1 MADRQ
6 GALAIDCLPGPGREA
21 VSGAVPASVVAAT
34 RRTGRSAQR
43 TVRRLIVYALLFVL
57 VVIAATGLGGLLG
70 RLAVTGSELIADD
83 VSGLALSLAFTLIGA
98 PLALLLWWAVWRRL
112 GEGAER
118 SSVAWALYVAG
129 IYVLSLLIAASSIL
143 GAMAS
148 LVGGEQ
154 VQWRLSLAAGVAW
167 AAVWAWHVWIVRH
180 GLKSPTRLAG
190 VPAVLGSVLGLVIGV
205 GGAVSALALL
215 FDAALLG
222 AGASVGRP
230 WWLSGLQTL
239 IWATGGSLL
248 WWWHWKYAGVRR
260 LRGGLADVAL
270 ITAGVLGAG
279 ILALGG
285 AGVALFVV
293 LRLLF
298 DPADAIEIL
307 LEPLGPAVAA
317 AAVGSIVWVYHRGIA
332 RERPGSAGHGGRL
345 VTSGV
350 ALVAAASGVGVIVNA
365 TLAIT
370 TAPLA
375 GSGVRSLLLGGI
387 SSLAV
392 GGPVWWLAWRPRDQ
406 TRAGEP
412 WLNARRVYLLA
423 VFGLSA
429 VAAVI
434 TLLVI
439 GFRLFEF
446 ALDDVFGG
454 SLIDRIRAP
463 LGLLAAT
470 GLAAGYHFAAWRRD
484 REILAAAGQP
494 RQRNIGHVILVT
506 GSDSGPLQRAIGEAT
521 GAGVTVWARADAGDT
536 AGNGAEAA
544 GPGGML
550 ETRLIAALAGVSG
563 NRVLV
568 IVAPDGS
575 IETIPLLG

>member
-1 MADRQ
+1 MS
-6 GALAIDCLPGPGREA
+6 GAL
-21 VSGAVPASVVAAT
+21 PAPAAAMPP
-34 RRTGRSAQR
+34 RAGRSAQR
-43 TVRRLIVYALLFVL
+43 TVRRLIVYVLLFVL

-70 RLAVTGSELIADD
+70 RLAVAGSELAADD

-112 GEGAER
+112 GEAAER
-118 SSVAWALYVAG
+118 SAVGWGLYVAG
-129 IYVLSLLIAASSIL
+129 IYSLSLLIAASSIL
-143 GAMAS
+143 GAVAS
-148 LVGGEQ
+148 LVGGDQ
-154 VQWRLSLAAGVAW
+154 VTWRLSLATGVAW
-167 AAVWAWHVWIVRH
+167 AAVWVWHVWMVRH
-180 GLKSPTRLAG
+180 RDKSPTRLAG
-190 VPAVLGSVLGLVIGV
+190 VPAVLGSVLGLVIGI

-215 FDAALLG
+215 FDAALQG

-230 WWLSGLQTL
+230 WWLSGLQSL
-239 IWATGGSLL
+239 IWAAGGAVL
-248 WWWHWKYAGVRR
+248 WWWHWTYAGVRR
-260 LRGGLADVAL
+260 LRGGFADVAL
-270 ITAGVLGAG
+270 ITVGVLGAG
-279 ILALGG
+279 VLALGG
-285 AGVALFVV
+285 AGLALFV
-293 LRLLF
+293 LLKLLF
-298 DPADAIEIL
+298 DPSDPIEIL

-317 AAVGSIVWVYHRGIA
+317 AAVGSFVWVYHRGVA
-332 RERPGSAGHGGRL
+332 RVRAGSAAHGGRL
-345 VTSGV
+345 VISGV
-350 ALVAAASGVGVIVNA
+350 ALVAAASGIGVIVNA
-365 TLAIT
+365 TLAVAT
-370 TAPLA
+370 TPLA

-392 GGPVWWLAWRPRDQ
+392 GGPVWWLVWKPRDH

-446 ALDDVFGG
+446 ALGDVTGG
-454 SLIDRIRAP
+454 SLIDRTRAP
-463 LGLLAAT
+463 LGLLVAT

-494 RQRNIGHVILVT
+494 PQRRIGHVILVA
-506 GSDSGPLQRAIGEAT
+506 GADPAPLQRLISDAT
-521 GAGVTVWARADAGDT
+521 GAGVTVWARADASPASAAADAGADAAAADGGAEGGG
-536 AGNGAEAA
+536 AGNGA
-544 GPGGML
+544 GTGGMPDA
-550 ETRLIAALAGVSG
+550 RLAAALAGVSA

-575 IETIPLLG
+575 IEAIPLLG